1 MSKQLNKSK
10 INEDMKT
17 TDKQIRLKEGQHKDN

>member
-10 INEDMKT
+10 SNEDMKT
-17 TDKQIRLKEGQHKDN
+17 TDKTDQVERGTTER